1 MNKNMNEL
9 FKTQLIDDVLDIV
22 YMDEDNT
29 TMSSKLKQKIRNYC
43 NLDINSNFKRYMIM
57 TQIRRAVI
65 DKQPDESTGRLLRAI
80 SGYFW
85 DGMSFPQTK

>member
-29 TMSSKLKQKIRNYC
+29 TMSSELKQKIRNYS
-43 NLDINSNFKRYMIM
+43 NLDITSNFKRYMIM

-65 DKQPDESTGRLLRAI
+65 DKQPDGSTGRLLRAI
-80 SGYFW
+80 PGYFW